1 MLNEI
6 LFTNV
11 KRYDFL
17 IEALEQM
24 KWEGTKREIDAAVNY
39 NLVVRNSYIKTA
51 YETEKK
57 CSTLIA
63 YHLWHIPAKFHN
75 FSKIYFISH

>member
-24 KWEGTKREIDAAVNY
+24 KWEGTKREIVVRIGVAVNY
-39 NLVVRNSYIKTA
+39 NLVVTNSYFKT
-51 YETEKK
+51 
-57 CSTLIA
+57 I
-63 YHLWHIPAKFHN
+63 
-75 FSKIYFISH
+75 